1 MPQEWSKHKYIRKEG
16 DRYIYPEDLEKE
28 AKSSSANRST
38 YKLSSEGKEMWN
50 YVKADITSEKND
62 AIDAAKAEREQ
73 KIAEL
78 RQKAEDTRAHIQK
91 QLNHLA
97 ELMADQRADRLQQ
110 IETRRKAQIASLE
123 ARDMPEGL
131 SRTQKEQVEK
141 ARARELQSINAQA
154 NKDKEHARKTSS
166 TLSDIAKQNK
176 ESITIELKTAVEAAK
191 TAYEQKK
198 AGIDKDYEAVY
209 QEEYERI
216 LSTYPQVKKSSGK
229 GKGRKSTDSAGATSS
244 SNGDNVWSHSKV
256 VTEYRKRGKSK

>member
-1 MPQEWSKHKYIRKEG
+1 MSELQHAVEWSKHKYIRKEG

-28 AKSSSANRST
+28 ARSSSANRST
-38 YKLSSEGKEMWN
+38 SKLSSEGKEMWN
-50 YVKADITSEKND
+50 YAKADITSEKSD
-62 AIDAAKAEREQ
+62 AIEAAKAEREQ
-73 KIAEL
+73 RIAEL
-78 RQKAEDTRAHIQK
+78 RQKAEDSRAHIQK

-97 ELMADQRADRLQQ
+97 ELMADQRADRLRQ

-123 ARDMPEGL
+123 ARGMPEGL
-131 SRTQKEQVEK
+131 SSTQREQVEK
-141 ARARELQSINAQA
+141 ARARELANINAQA
-154 NKDKEHARKTSS
+154 NKDKEHARKTTS

-216 LSTYPQVKKSSGK
+216 LATYPQVKKSGK
-229 GKGRKSTDSAGATSS
+229 GKKSSGSSVSSASAKPKKGHKDVMATY
-244 SNGDNVWSHSKV
+244 KP
-256 VTEYRKRGKSK
+256 R